1 MLTEGGGGSVV
12 YHLYILI
19 IYRGEHVNRGG
30 GGEVL

>member
-1 MLTEGGGGSVV
+1 MLTEGGGGGSVV

-30 GGEVL
+30 GEVL